1 VSFHDCQQLLR
12 ERGSY
17 EQFRESFDRFLRERP
32 NVPGTEVVD
41 IYQIGLMVQDCLG
54 EKTPDFIVY
63 KFRELCHGCSRN
75 NEIHWS
81 DFCDVIDKVVASV
94 DSECTRHTEKAPL
107 LLLMTRK
114 RTVDEKLGALGDASS
129 TYRDNFSS
137 EQEILYKT
145 SPDGRFDYERP
156 LVPVGEKLNKA
167 ARILCSGT
175 SKITDHTPG
184 FRGHIPANMR
194 NERKMEHGLGKSPHG
209 VYNNL
214 ILSQRGM
221 GCVLGYTGMYI
232 RFLYQYDVSVPL
244 AIILTTTQLLNQ

>member
-1 VSFHDCQQLLR
+1 MDALETTKSIGVTFGRMRLTMHKNTEYHFVSPNCFLLLY
-12 ERGSY
+12 S
-17 EQFRESFDRFLRERP
+17 
-32 NVPGTEVVD
+32 D
-41 IYQIGLMVQDCLG
+41 I
-54 EKTPDFIVY
+54 
-63 KFRELCHGCSRN
+63 
-75 NEIHWS
+75 
-81 DFCDVIDKVVASV
+81 IDKVVASV

-221 GCVLGYTGMYI
+221 GCVLGYTGIYI
-232 RFLYQYDVSVPL
+232 FVFCINTMCQFR
-244 AIILTTTQLLNQ
+244 